1 VDDLHYDHILYGA
14 TMTNIEQEVQEIL
27 LAAVRLEAL
36 YRQEKKK
43 PNLGLATTQEL
54 LEELMSR
61 ARVGGYDQYRT
72 VDQQ

>member
-1 VDDLHYDHILYGA
+1 
-14 TMTNIEQEVQEIL
+14 MTNVEQEVNEIL

-36 YRQEKKK
+36 YRQEKKQ

-54 LEELMSR
+54 LEELMAR

-72 VDQQ
+72 VDPQ